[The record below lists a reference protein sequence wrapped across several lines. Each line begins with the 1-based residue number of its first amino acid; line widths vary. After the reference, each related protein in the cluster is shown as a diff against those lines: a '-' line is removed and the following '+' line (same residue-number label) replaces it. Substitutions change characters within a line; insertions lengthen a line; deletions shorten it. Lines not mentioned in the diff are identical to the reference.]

1 MVKFL
6 IGIGCGIGL
15 GLLVAPASGVQTRKQ
30 LLQMAKDPV
39 QAARNKVQDVRED
52 IAEMGAELGRET
64 AEKMADKVI
73 PEALNEPPGRRQA

>member
-15 GLLVAPASGVQTRKQ
+15 GLLVAPAPGEQTREQ

-39 QAARNKVQDVRED
+39 QAARNKVQD
-52 IAEMGAELGRET
+52 GS
-64 AEKMADKVI
+64 
-73 PEALNEPPGRRQA
+73 